1 MSGEMKVMARVSVVT
16 LVAEPRVPDGD
27 ELSGQCITSNC
38 SSVLSP
44 GPQAA

>member
-27 ELSGQCITSNC
+27 
-38 SSVLSP
+38 
-44 GPQAA
+44 AAQWPVHHL